1 MKITSRQLRRIIREE
16 YLYATPSTRSGA
28 IMTEARANLLAEQ
41 MVDEGLF
48 DTIKAGFAGLKAG
61 AGKTAEK
68 LGDAAG
74 KALEPAAKAVQQ
86 VAAAARTAAENV
98 SNAVSSIKD
107 EALKA
112 AAEAAKNSLRSSLQ
126 TALKKELASGLK
138 ALTGAGM
145 DEKEAK
151 ALISTIASSEIAA
164 MVGSGSDSV

>member
-1 MKITSRQLRRIIREE
+1 MKITRSQLRRIVREE
-16 YLYATPSTRSGA
+16 YIRSTPATRPGS

-86 VAAAARTAAENV
+86 VAAAAKTAADNV
-98 SNAVSSIKD
+98 TNAVAAIKD
-107 EALKA
+107 DALKA
-112 AAEAAKNSLRSSLQ
+112 AAEAAKNSLKNSLQ
-126 TALKKELASGLK
+126 TTLKKELSSGLK

-164 MVGSGSDSV
+164 MVGSGSN